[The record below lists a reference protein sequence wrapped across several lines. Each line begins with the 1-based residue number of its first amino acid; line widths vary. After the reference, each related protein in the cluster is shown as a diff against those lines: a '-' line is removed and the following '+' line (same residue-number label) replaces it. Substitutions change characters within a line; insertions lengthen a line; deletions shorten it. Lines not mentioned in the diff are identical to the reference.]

1 MGYAK
6 PPTPSPHSSDSHK
19 NDWFVAMVLG
29 ICHAM
34 LVRIVYLYVPDPYM
48 DEIFHIRQTRRYC
61 SGNWSWDPM
70 ITTPPALYILGM
82 PFCNFERY
90 TNSVLIVFAFVGF
103 CRFRR
108 MFTSQAVY
116 SSALA
121 TALLA
126 VLLHSSLLF
135 YTDLLSVCAVVWGFS
150 LDSPFLSALTFGI
163 AVLTRQTNIIWAGFS
178 AAIRLFRGI
187 DSARPFFTFFRTLF
201 GLTPFIILALS
212 FIIFV
217 FINGGIVLGDASAH
231 YPCLHLAQFL
241 YLALFIAGHA
251 WPHAL
256 SQISKLLSHLARP
269 LPALLV
275 LPVALAV
282 QHFAFDHPYLL
293 ADNRHVT
300 FYMWRWWLSDATH
313 RVLLTPFFIC
323 SFVYMF
329 DLSSHLSP
337 LVRILFSLCSFAVVV
352 PAHLIEPRYFI
363 VPYVLWRLSAKSATN
378 KIFIIT
384 EIISQLFVFAS
395 VFLLF
400 LLKPFEWGN
409 EPGVKQRFM
418 W

>member
-108 MFTSQAVY
+108 MFTRQAVY

-178 AAIRLFRGI
+178 AAIRLFRVVTQ
-187 DSARPFFTFFRTLF
+187 DS
-201 GLTPFIILALS
+201 
-212 FIIFV
+212 
-217 FINGGIVLGDASAH
+217 
-231 YPCLHLAQFL
+231 
-241 YLALFIAGHA
+241 
-251 WPHAL
+251 
-256 SQISKLLSHLARP
+256 
-269 LPALLV
+269 
-275 LPVALAV
+275 
-282 QHFAFDHPYLL
+282 
-293 ADNRHVT
+293 
-300 FYMWRWWLSDATH
+300 
-313 RVLLTPFFIC
+313 
-323 SFVYMF
+323 
-329 DLSSHLSP
+329 
-337 LVRILFSLCSFAVVV
+337 
-352 PAHLIEPRYFI
+352 
-363 VPYVLWRLSAKSATN
+363 
-378 KIFIIT
+378 
-384 EIISQLFVFAS
+384 
-395 VFLLF
+395 FLLI
-400 LLKPFEWGN
+400 P
-409 EPGVKQRFM
+409 
-418 W
+418 